1 MSLGSQGAES
11 AFMRKR
17 TNWGLIGA
25 LTHAILSGRLWK
37 SAAGSGCALCGEHR
51 RGEMFLVLYDYEI
64 CRTCVE
70 RAASFFQGGVE
81 GPGATA
87 AKSVSGC
94 VECGGPDAVG
104 EALFDGAKGS
114 ICRTCTETPQRVF
127 VGRCTR

>member
-1 MSLGSQGAES
+1 
-11 AFMRKR
+11 MRKR

-37 SAAGSGCALCGEHR
+37 SPAGSGCALCGEHR

-70 RAASFFQGGVE
+70 EAASFFQDRVE
-81 GPGATA
+81 SPGTTA
-87 AKSVSGC
+87 ARPFRRC

-104 EALFDGAKGS
+104 EALFDGATGS
-114 ICRTCTETPQRVF
+114 ICRTCTETLQRQF
-127 VGRCTR
+127 VARCTR